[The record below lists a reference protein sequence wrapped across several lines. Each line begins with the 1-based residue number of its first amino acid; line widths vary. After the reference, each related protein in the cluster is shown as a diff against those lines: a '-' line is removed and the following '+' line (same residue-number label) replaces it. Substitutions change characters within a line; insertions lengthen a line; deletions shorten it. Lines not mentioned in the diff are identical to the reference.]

1 MCRLDLLVAQPRR
14 RAEDDAN
21 DALLP
26 FDDDEL
32 PSELALATAP
42 PLSDEKKLQETDPPT
57 HIEMTDFQATILSAA
72 DGETAYRLV
81 QERAGAL
88 YYVPSLDMPPLSL
101 SPFVQP
107 VVPPGHYGVADAK
120 GNLLGRPRPSIVW
133 VKSPEELRAGVET
146 NPPTQDKPN
155 HKQEKLNRRIT
166 HGFERELARL
176 SGTGVVPKAS
186 RRKKRA

>member
-1 MCRLDLLVAQPRR
+1 MTN
-14 RAEDDAN
+14 AEIQ
-21 DALLP
+21 
-26 FDDDEL
+26 
-32 PSELALATAP
+32 LAIT
-42 PLSDEKKLQETDPPT
+42 
-57 HIEMTDFQATILSAA
+57 SA
-72 DGETAYRLV
+72 GEGAKAYRLV

-155 HKQEKLNRRIT
+155 HKQQKLNRRIT
-166 HGFERELARL
+166 HGFEREIERL
-176 SGTGVVPKAS
+176 FGTGVEPKAS
-186 RRKKRA
+186 LKQTKHEGGT